1 MVLLELQTESALI
14 LTACIW
20 IVAILLGWLADS
32 ALQDAGFGLLGN
44 LVFCMSG
51 AFGGLFLLDY
61 ALAYQYLPYYVSD
74 VTAWVFAGF
83 LGAAAMMV
91 AATLTKVLV
100 FKL

>member
-1 MVLLELQTESALI
+1 MVLLELQTDNALI

-51 AFGGLFLLDY
+51 AFGGLFLLDF
-61 ALAYQYLPYYVSD
+61 ALTYQYLPYYLSD

-83 LGAAAMMV
+83 MGAAAMMV
-91 AATLTKVLV
+91 TATLTKVFV